1 MCIVNNTYIVSIES
15 VIVRY
20 KNLDYFHFGALNAG
34 MCDCSKPAWFGAEVR
49 LGSKVF

>member
-20 KNLDYFHFGALNAG
+20 KNLDYFHFGALNA
-34 MCDCSKPAWFGAEVR
+34 DEVCVIAVSQH
-49 LGSKVF
+49 GSVQRFA